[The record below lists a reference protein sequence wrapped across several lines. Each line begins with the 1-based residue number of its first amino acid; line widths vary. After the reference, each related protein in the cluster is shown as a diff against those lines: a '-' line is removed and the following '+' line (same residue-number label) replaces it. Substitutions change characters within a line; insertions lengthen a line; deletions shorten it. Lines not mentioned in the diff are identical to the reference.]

1 MTRRSARLA
10 SLSQAPESPVKEPS
24 SRSTSTLQSVS
35 ETQSAEPE
43 ALPATR
49 RRKSHAAASSPMRV
63 PRTPGKS
70 SPVKLPM
77 SEMHPSKVH
86 PTMAHA
92 PSSGLRL
99 GFTDI
104 KPTTNR
110 DDDLPPIAQST
121 PTKISVPQSDF
132 TFRRVAQSAAGIA
145 LSTQAQS
152 MMEDIRKEAEKYK
165 DEIRQREAEREKE
178 EQANRKIAK
187 ATGKASRF
195 SEVHMAQ
202 FKKMDSIENH
212 PSVLRAQK
220 GRVPDP
226 LKKGVKRSQSKANLD
241 DIDPSRRSKEPTP
254 TSSTA
259 KAKDE
264 DEEGRSPAKRLR
276 QNKEDDVSKGRAI
289 IHDAASSIPKPKP
302 ASTATASTIPRP
314 KSVRQSIMSP
324 TRSSLARST
333 GARTP
338 VRQSLFKSPA
348 KSIQSALPRP
358 TTASKLPTLKEEPVK
373 NTAKPSESQP
383 KKPLEKQA
391 EKQASKEIK
400 QQIDTEMETL
410 NEKEAQTPQQTPRAD
425 VKTPTSRIASAKSIL
440 RSTTASTMT
449 KIPLP
454 ASFGSKTPTS
464 KTPTVSRTEE
474 AATSAHLTTPG
485 GSLAKQVA
493 FTPETQ
499 RATVAQALKSPSP
512 VKQALSKS
520 QPRKS
525 LGQVYYPSLDAI
537 LREEQLDRGLLY
549 PDVTEETKARSV
561 QEPSA
566 VKQFKADST
575 TVEALSASDSFSFRS
590 ERTLNLDSM
599 PRPSFGASPGQ
610 STVRP
615 VRPSLLPTVS
625 ESSMPGSFPDPE
637 EVMSP
642 VVLSHNKENEAP
654 ADPSPIYLALP
665 HGLATKKR
673 NRVSTDEEELEMAE
687 RAAKRQ
693 KQEPV
698 PEGDALL
705 APRLVGTNAGAKKPA
720 AAPVKTNG
728 YRKSIAPV
736 SPRKNLGARKSLAA
750 GARTTAT
757 ASASATTASKEK
769 ESHRSPA
776 KKAAA
781 KISLSR
787 LEQLARPKN
796 PPSFRPCL
804 FLFHIQGTQ
813 HPYLNPNPFGSEFNI
828 HARSPHRDHSDTQ
841 LRSLCSPFL
850 ILNHGNPICAN
861 PSTSNEDPRQEK
873 TETQTHLNPLPA
885 PPPSPSTTALRF
897 HPSTQRLITILTPS
911 QDPTAAATASRTL
924 LFPPPPPP
932 PPQRPA
938 ANPQNN
944 NNHSLVCGEVILR
957 GEECVEGE
965 EGLGD
970 GDKEEREKV
979 VVKRGLDR
987 IDRVDG
993 GLTRQRWEMRE
1004 GDKEKE
1010 RKKEKEK
1017 TRIGG
1022 KGGLSSLR
1030 RGAVDDGSLTR
1041 DDMASSSGSDK
1052 PETIYVNIFDPVGRE
1067 AFRPGLMKP
1076 IPDWM
1081 QTGAREHLDHK
1092 TGTINSRHDKSRE
1105 TIPTPRPI
1113 SQGLF
1118 ESSSIAKVIQTLPQ
1132 SAATHALVCRQSGA
1146 ISPRATS
1153 PAPSDDA
1160 ISRPSSVLGRRT
1172 PNLRTG
1178 TSFVSEQPLVVPSMS
1193 SSHPQETTK
1202 NSAESSARD
1211 SWPSTDSNGSSNPIT
1226 SSCNNQ
1232 SKTLSRPSSVRNVAI
1247 IFERG
1252 IASKD
1257 QRHTPTN
1264 QPLPLL
1270 RVLQQPYRPLTPTS
1284 SDTGFP
1290 SSPHLQSNNLAKRQ
1304 QRAQTHE
1311 LRAAS
1316 MPKPIQ
1322 IWRSGQAGPKS
1333 QINRMGSATVS
1344 IPVVSTSSEYLERY
1358 QPVKASTSLLS
1369 SSSPAQVTRS
1379 SVCSI
1384 RDFLANQVS
1393 VYSTSQPPSSFLQ
1406 SSSHIGE
1413 RTSIRRSVS
1422 RSIRR
1427 ERALDEGE
1435 GVGVGVG
1442 VGQSF
1447 HPAEPYPTT
1456 NGQVII
1462 RRSISHSLRRE
1473 GSHDHGQNDHFT
1485 SHSQS
1490 PQSQTLPPRGLP
1502 YSNTR
1507 NSSPN
1512 GPTSPTPLNITVQR
1526 KLTRNNSKGEP
1537 TIGKPVVTAA
1547 STSAK
1552 EIEGATSSPESTPG
1566 TETRE
1571 EKGEEGG
1578 SYLEVA
1584 DVCAGELKY

>member
-1 MTRRSARLA
+1 M
-10 SLSQAPESPVKEPS
+10 
-24 SRSTSTLQSVS
+24 STLQSVS

-241 DIDPSRRSKEPTP
+241 DTDPSRRSKELTP

-259 KAKDE
+259 KARDE

-373 NTAKPSESQP
+373 NTAKPSENQP

-440 RSTTASTMT
+440 RSTTASAMT

-464 KTPTVSRTEE
+464 KTPTASRTEE
-474 AATSAHLTTPG
+474 TATSAHLTTPG
-485 GSLAKQVA
+485 GSLTKHVA

-520 QPRKS
+520 QPRKAP
-525 LGQVYYPSLDAI
+525 GQVHYPSLDAI

-575 TVEALSASDSFSFRS
+575 TVEASSASDSFSFRS
-590 ERTLNLDSM
+590 ERTLNFDSV

-654 ADPSPIYLALP
+654 EDPSPIYLALP

-687 RAAKRQ
+687 RAPKRQ

-720 AAPVKTNG
+720 AAPIKTNAP
-728 YRKSIAPV
+728 RKSIAPV

-750 GARTTAT
+750 GARKTAT

-769 ESHRSPA
+769 ESHKSPV

-796 PPSFRPCL
+796 
-804 FLFHIQGTQ
+804 
-813 HPYLNPNPFGSEFNI
+813 
-828 HARSPHRDHSDTQ
+828 
-841 LRSLCSPFL
+841 
-850 ILNHGNPICAN
+850 
-861 PSTSNEDPRQEK
+861 
-873 TETQTHLNPLPA
+873 
-885 PPPSPSTTALRF
+885 
-897 HPSTQRLITILTPS
+897 
-911 QDPTAAATASRTL
+911 
-924 LFPPPPPP
+924 
-932 PPQRPA
+932 
-938 ANPQNN
+938 
-944 NNHSLVCGEVILR
+944 
-957 GEECVEGE
+957 
-965 EGLGD
+965 
-970 GDKEEREKV
+970 
-979 VVKRGLDR
+979 
-987 IDRVDG
+987 
-993 GLTRQRWEMRE
+993 
-1004 GDKEKE
+1004 
-1010 RKKEKEK
+1010 RK
-1017 TRIGG
+1017 
-1022 KGGLSSLR
+1022 
-1030 RGAVDDGSLTR
+1030 
-1041 DDMASSSGSDK
+1041 
-1052 PETIYVNIFDPVGRE
+1052 
-1067 AFRPGLMKP
+1067 
-1076 IPDWM
+1076 
-1081 QTGAREHLDHK
+1081 
-1092 TGTINSRHDKSRE
+1092 
-1105 TIPTPRPI
+1105 
-1113 SQGLF
+1113 
-1118 ESSSIAKVIQTLPQ
+1118 
-1132 SAATHALVCRQSGA
+1132 
-1146 ISPRATS
+1146 
-1153 PAPSDDA
+1153 
-1160 ISRPSSVLGRRT
+1160 
-1172 PNLRTG
+1172 
-1178 TSFVSEQPLVVPSMS
+1178 
-1193 SSHPQETTK
+1193 
-1202 NSAESSARD
+1202 
-1211 SWPSTDSNGSSNPIT
+1211 
-1226 SSCNNQ
+1226 
-1232 SKTLSRPSSVRNVAI
+1232 
-1247 IFERG
+1247 
-1252 IASKD
+1252 
-1257 QRHTPTN
+1257 
-1264 QPLPLL
+1264 
-1270 RVLQQPYRPLTPTS
+1270 
-1284 SDTGFP
+1284 
-1290 SSPHLQSNNLAKRQ
+1290 
-1304 QRAQTHE
+1304 
-1311 LRAAS
+1311 
-1316 MPKPIQ
+1316 
-1322 IWRSGQAGPKS
+1322 
-1333 QINRMGSATVS
+1333 
-1344 IPVVSTSSEYLERY
+1344 
-1358 QPVKASTSLLS
+1358 
-1369 SSSPAQVTRS
+1369 
-1379 SVCSI
+1379 
-1384 RDFLANQVS
+1384 
-1393 VYSTSQPPSSFLQ
+1393 
-1406 SSSHIGE
+1406 
-1413 RTSIRRSVS
+1413 
-1422 RSIRR
+1422 
-1427 ERALDEGE
+1427 
-1435 GVGVGVG
+1435 
-1442 VGQSF
+1442 
-1447 HPAEPYPTT
+1447 
-1456 NGQVII
+1456 
-1462 RRSISHSLRRE
+1462 
-1473 GSHDHGQNDHFT
+1473 
-1485 SHSQS
+1485 
-1490 PQSQTLPPRGLP
+1490 
-1502 YSNTR
+1502 
-1507 NSSPN
+1507 
-1512 GPTSPTPLNITVQR
+1512 
-1526 KLTRNNSKGEP
+1526 
-1537 TIGKPVVTAA
+1537 
-1547 STSAK
+1547 
-1552 EIEGATSSPESTPG
+1552 
-1566 TETRE
+1566 
-1571 EKGEEGG
+1571 
-1578 SYLEVA
+1578 
-1584 DVCAGELKY
+1584 

>member
-1 MTRRSARLA
+1 MPLLRPPPPPTPSPSPSPTPSVRVLTLPLR
-10 SLSQAPESPVKEPS
+10 SQAPESPVKEAS

-35 ETQSAEPE
+35 EPQSAEPE
-43 ALPATR
+43 TLPAPR

-241 DIDPSRRSKEPTP
+241 DTDPSRRSKEPTP

-348 KSIQSALPRP
+348 KPIQSALPRP

-373 NTAKPSESQP
+373 NTAKPSENQP

-391 EKQASKEIK
+391 EKQASKGIK

-464 KTPTVSRTEE
+464 KTPTASRTEE
-474 AATSAHLTTPG
+474 TATSAHLTTPG
-485 GSLAKQVA
+485 GSLAKHVA

-520 QPRKS
+520 QPRKAP
-525 LGQVYYPSLDAI
+525 GQVYYPSLDAI

-549 PDVTEETKARSV
+549 PDVTEEAKARSV

-575 TVEALSASDSFSFRS
+575 TVEASSASDSFSFRS
-590 ERTLNLDSM
+590 ERTLNFDSV

-642 VVLSHNKENEAP
+642 VILSHNKENEAP

-687 RAAKRQ
+687 RASKRQ

-705 APRLVGTNAGAKKPA
+705 APRLVGTKAGAKKPA

-728 YRKSIAPV
+728 SRKSIAPV

-750 GARTTAT
+750 GARKTAA

-769 ESHRSPA
+769 ESHRSPV

-796 PPSFRPCL
+796 
-804 FLFHIQGTQ
+804 
-813 HPYLNPNPFGSEFNI
+813 
-828 HARSPHRDHSDTQ
+828 
-841 LRSLCSPFL
+841 
-850 ILNHGNPICAN
+850 
-861 PSTSNEDPRQEK
+861 
-873 TETQTHLNPLPA
+873 
-885 PPPSPSTTALRF
+885 
-897 HPSTQRLITILTPS
+897 
-911 QDPTAAATASRTL
+911 
-924 LFPPPPPP
+924 
-932 PPQRPA
+932 
-938 ANPQNN
+938 
-944 NNHSLVCGEVILR
+944 
-957 GEECVEGE
+957 
-965 EGLGD
+965 
-970 GDKEEREKV
+970 
-979 VVKRGLDR
+979 
-987 IDRVDG
+987 
-993 GLTRQRWEMRE
+993 
-1004 GDKEKE
+1004 
-1010 RKKEKEK
+1010 RK
-1017 TRIGG
+1017 
-1022 KGGLSSLR
+1022 
-1030 RGAVDDGSLTR
+1030 
-1041 DDMASSSGSDK
+1041 
-1052 PETIYVNIFDPVGRE
+1052 
-1067 AFRPGLMKP
+1067 
-1076 IPDWM
+1076 
-1081 QTGAREHLDHK
+1081 
-1092 TGTINSRHDKSRE
+1092 
-1105 TIPTPRPI
+1105 
-1113 SQGLF
+1113 
-1118 ESSSIAKVIQTLPQ
+1118 
-1132 SAATHALVCRQSGA
+1132 
-1146 ISPRATS
+1146 
-1153 PAPSDDA
+1153 
-1160 ISRPSSVLGRRT
+1160 
-1172 PNLRTG
+1172 
-1178 TSFVSEQPLVVPSMS
+1178 
-1193 SSHPQETTK
+1193 
-1202 NSAESSARD
+1202 
-1211 SWPSTDSNGSSNPIT
+1211 
-1226 SSCNNQ
+1226 
-1232 SKTLSRPSSVRNVAI
+1232 
-1247 IFERG
+1247 
-1252 IASKD
+1252 
-1257 QRHTPTN
+1257 
-1264 QPLPLL
+1264 
-1270 RVLQQPYRPLTPTS
+1270 
-1284 SDTGFP
+1284 
-1290 SSPHLQSNNLAKRQ
+1290 
-1304 QRAQTHE
+1304 
-1311 LRAAS
+1311 
-1316 MPKPIQ
+1316 
-1322 IWRSGQAGPKS
+1322 
-1333 QINRMGSATVS
+1333 
-1344 IPVVSTSSEYLERY
+1344 
-1358 QPVKASTSLLS
+1358 
-1369 SSSPAQVTRS
+1369 
-1379 SVCSI
+1379 
-1384 RDFLANQVS
+1384 
-1393 VYSTSQPPSSFLQ
+1393 
-1406 SSSHIGE
+1406 
-1413 RTSIRRSVS
+1413 
-1422 RSIRR
+1422 
-1427 ERALDEGE
+1427 
-1435 GVGVGVG
+1435 
-1442 VGQSF
+1442 
-1447 HPAEPYPTT
+1447 
-1456 NGQVII
+1456 
-1462 RRSISHSLRRE
+1462 
-1473 GSHDHGQNDHFT
+1473 
-1485 SHSQS
+1485 
-1490 PQSQTLPPRGLP
+1490 
-1502 YSNTR
+1502 
-1507 NSSPN
+1507 
-1512 GPTSPTPLNITVQR
+1512 
-1526 KLTRNNSKGEP
+1526 
-1537 TIGKPVVTAA
+1537 
-1547 STSAK
+1547 
-1552 EIEGATSSPESTPG
+1552 
-1566 TETRE
+1566 
-1571 EKGEEGG
+1571 
-1578 SYLEVA
+1578 
-1584 DVCAGELKY
+1584 

>member
-1 MTRRSARLA
+1 MEVAFQSVVGSTNSVLTGSHCATTVQWFVYTDGIHHDAPFCTISKPVPAAPYYLLA
-10 SLSQAPESPVKEPS
+10 LPMLPYLLYCYHAAATTTTSTNTVAVAVANTLRA
-24 SRSTSTLQSVS
+24 STSTLQSVS

-43 ALPATR
+43 TLPAPR

-104 KPTTNR
+104 KPNTNR

-241 DIDPSRRSKEPTP
+241 DTDPSRRSKEPTP

-358 TTASKLPTLKEEPVK
+358 TTASKLPTLKEEP
-373 NTAKPSESQP
+373 
-383 KKPLEKQA
+383 
-391 EKQASKEIK
+391 
-400 QQIDTEMETL
+400 
-410 NEKEAQTPQQTPRAD
+410 
-425 VKTPTSRIASAKSIL
+425 TPTSRIASAKSIL

-464 KTPTVSRTEE
+464 KTPTASRTEE
-474 AATSAHLTTPG
+474 TATSAHLTTPG
-485 GSLAKQVA
+485 GSLAKHVA

-520 QPRKS
+520 QPRKAP
-525 LGQVYYPSLDAI
+525 GQVYYPSLDAI

-549 PDVTEETKARSV
+549 PDVTEEAKARSV

-566 VKQFKADST
+566 VKQFKANST
-575 TVEALSASDSFSFRS
+575 TVEASSASDSFSFRS
-590 ERTLNLDSM
+590 ERTLNFDSV

-642 VVLSHNKENEAP
+642 VILSHNKENEAP
-654 ADPSPIYLALP
+654 ADPSLIYLALP

-687 RAAKRQ
+687 RASKRQ

-705 APRLVGTNAGAKKPA
+705 APRLVGTKAGAKKPA

-728 YRKSIAPV
+728 SRKSIAPV

-750 GARTTAT
+750 GARKTAA

-769 ESHRSPA
+769 ESHRSPV

-796 PPSFRPCL
+796 
-804 FLFHIQGTQ
+804 
-813 HPYLNPNPFGSEFNI
+813 
-828 HARSPHRDHSDTQ
+828 
-841 LRSLCSPFL
+841 
-850 ILNHGNPICAN
+850 
-861 PSTSNEDPRQEK
+861 
-873 TETQTHLNPLPA
+873 
-885 PPPSPSTTALRF
+885 
-897 HPSTQRLITILTPS
+897 
-911 QDPTAAATASRTL
+911 
-924 LFPPPPPP
+924 
-932 PPQRPA
+932 
-938 ANPQNN
+938 
-944 NNHSLVCGEVILR
+944 
-957 GEECVEGE
+957 
-965 EGLGD
+965 
-970 GDKEEREKV
+970 
-979 VVKRGLDR
+979 
-987 IDRVDG
+987 
-993 GLTRQRWEMRE
+993 
-1004 GDKEKE
+1004 
-1010 RKKEKEK
+1010 RK
-1017 TRIGG
+1017 
-1022 KGGLSSLR
+1022 
-1030 RGAVDDGSLTR
+1030 
-1041 DDMASSSGSDK
+1041 
-1052 PETIYVNIFDPVGRE
+1052 
-1067 AFRPGLMKP
+1067 
-1076 IPDWM
+1076 
-1081 QTGAREHLDHK
+1081 
-1092 TGTINSRHDKSRE
+1092 
-1105 TIPTPRPI
+1105 
-1113 SQGLF
+1113 
-1118 ESSSIAKVIQTLPQ
+1118 
-1132 SAATHALVCRQSGA
+1132 
-1146 ISPRATS
+1146 
-1153 PAPSDDA
+1153 
-1160 ISRPSSVLGRRT
+1160 
-1172 PNLRTG
+1172 
-1178 TSFVSEQPLVVPSMS
+1178 
-1193 SSHPQETTK
+1193 
-1202 NSAESSARD
+1202 
-1211 SWPSTDSNGSSNPIT
+1211 
-1226 SSCNNQ
+1226 
-1232 SKTLSRPSSVRNVAI
+1232 
-1247 IFERG
+1247 
-1252 IASKD
+1252 
-1257 QRHTPTN
+1257 
-1264 QPLPLL
+1264 
-1270 RVLQQPYRPLTPTS
+1270 
-1284 SDTGFP
+1284 
-1290 SSPHLQSNNLAKRQ
+1290 
-1304 QRAQTHE
+1304 
-1311 LRAAS
+1311 
-1316 MPKPIQ
+1316 
-1322 IWRSGQAGPKS
+1322 
-1333 QINRMGSATVS
+1333 
-1344 IPVVSTSSEYLERY
+1344 
-1358 QPVKASTSLLS
+1358 
-1369 SSSPAQVTRS
+1369 
-1379 SVCSI
+1379 
-1384 RDFLANQVS
+1384 
-1393 VYSTSQPPSSFLQ
+1393 
-1406 SSSHIGE
+1406 
-1413 RTSIRRSVS
+1413 
-1422 RSIRR
+1422 
-1427 ERALDEGE
+1427 
-1435 GVGVGVG
+1435 
-1442 VGQSF
+1442 
-1447 HPAEPYPTT
+1447 
-1456 NGQVII
+1456 
-1462 RRSISHSLRRE
+1462 
-1473 GSHDHGQNDHFT
+1473 
-1485 SHSQS
+1485 
-1490 PQSQTLPPRGLP
+1490 
-1502 YSNTR
+1502 
-1507 NSSPN
+1507 
-1512 GPTSPTPLNITVQR
+1512 
-1526 KLTRNNSKGEP
+1526 
-1537 TIGKPVVTAA
+1537 
-1547 STSAK
+1547 
-1552 EIEGATSSPESTPG
+1552 
-1566 TETRE
+1566 
-1571 EKGEEGG
+1571 
-1578 SYLEVA
+1578 
-1584 DVCAGELKY
+1584 